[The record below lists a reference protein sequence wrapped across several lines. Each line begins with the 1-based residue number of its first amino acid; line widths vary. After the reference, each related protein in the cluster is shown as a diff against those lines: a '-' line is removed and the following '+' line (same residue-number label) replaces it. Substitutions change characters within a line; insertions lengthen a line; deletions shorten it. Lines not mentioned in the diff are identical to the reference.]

1 MNNQEVIAIWIP
13 YRLQAISTMW
23 WAYNQ
28 LQDLPQPR
36 ELQVFV
42 DGKQL
47 LQGNA
52 SAVLNPM
59 VEAGFIHA
67 RCLLEFLG
75 LGVRAGKLVTVGNRR
90 VDDIAIEHFTANG
103 VALEKVTP
111 DAALSAYTGPK
122 DRGERALVA
131 ILELTNKGL
140 AHFTNTFQDGY
151 NSLDLEIACKGIPVL
166 VQNHLYMKLNMPVP
180 VAPKPSAGDLT
191 SNN

>member
-1 MNNQEVIAIWIP
+1 MNGQEVLDIWIP
-13 YRLQAISTMW
+13 YRLQAIRTMW

-28 LQDLPQPR
+28 LQDLPRPR

-42 DGKQL
+42 DGRQL

-59 VEAGFIHA
+59 IEAGFIHA

-75 LGVRAGKLVTVGNRR
+75 LGVKRGRLVTIDNRR
-90 VDDIAIEHFTANG
+90 GDDIAIEQFDVDG

-111 DAALSAYTGPK
+111 DAALSAYLGPK

-131 ILELTNKGL
+131 IFELVNKSL
-140 AHFTNTFQDGY
+140 AHFSNAMSDGY
-151 NSLDLEIACKGIPVL
+151 NSVDLEIACKGIPVL
-166 VQNHLYMKLNMPVP
+166 MQNHLYVKLKMAVP
-180 VAPKPSAGDLT
+180 DAPRPNVEKV
-191 SNN
+191 

>member
-1 MNNQEVIAIWIP
+1 MDNEEVLNIWIP
-13 YRLQAISTMW
+13 YRLQGIQTLW

-47 LQGNA
+47 IQGNA

-75 LGVRAGKLVTVGNRR
+75 LGVKKGRLVAIDNRR
-90 VDDIAIEHFTANG
+90 TDDIAIELYKANG
-103 VALEKVTP
+103 VPLEKVSP
-111 DAALSAYTGPK
+111 AAALSAYTGSQ
-122 DRGERALVA
+122 DRGERALLA
-131 ILELTNKGL
+131 IFELANKGL
-140 AHFTNTFQDGY
+140 AHFTSAFPDGY
-151 NSLDLEIACKGIPVL
+151 NSVDLEIACKGIPAL
-166 VQNHLYMKLNMPVP
+166 VQNHLYTKLNMPVP
-180 VAPKPSAGDLT
+180 APPKPNLEDRSLR
-191 SNN
+191 S

>member
-1 MNNQEVIAIWIP
+1 MDNEEVLTVWIP
-13 YRLQAISTMW
+13 YRLQAIQTMW
-23 WAYNQ
+23 WAYNK
-28 LQDLPQPR
+28 LHDLPPPR

-47 LQGNA
+47 IQGNA

-75 LGVRAGKLVTVGNRR
+75 LRVEKGKLVTIGNRR
-90 VDDIAIEHFTANG
+90 ADDIAIEHFAANG
-103 VALEKVTP
+103 MALGKVSP

-131 ILELTNKGL
+131 IFDLANKGL
-140 AHFTNTFQDGY
+140 AHFTSTSSDGY

-166 VQNHLYMKLNMPVP
+166 VQNHLYTKLHMPVP
-180 VAPKPSAGDLT
+180 SAPKADVKD
-191 SNN
+191 